1 MHKKVLH
8 ILLLLFVTIGVSSQS
23 FPAKTKTADDSL
35 NELKPNSN
43 QSNKEVLKKN
53 AFPTNQKVSPEIFYI
68 LNDKPVS
75 REEYIKQNKK
85 KQEN

>member
-1 MHKKVLH
+1 MQKNLLFI
-8 ILLLLFVTIGVSSQS
+8 ILLLIVTISVSSQS
-23 FPAKTKTADDSL
+23 FHAKMETVNDSL
-35 NELKPNSN
+35 NEQKSV
-43 QSNKEVLKKN
+43 SKVLKKN
-53 AFPTNQKVSPEIFYI
+53 DFPPNQKVSPEVFYI